1 MVERQKETEAAKAFQ
16 RQIIPNH
23 ETLPIMMSLVMGNCI
38 LVSEMLHG
46 DAWGVAMYLMTL
58 I

>member
-1 MVERQKETEAAKAFQ
+1 MVERQKETEAAKAFK

-38 LVSEMLHG
+38 SCF
-46 DAWGVAMYLMTL
+46 
-58 I
+58 